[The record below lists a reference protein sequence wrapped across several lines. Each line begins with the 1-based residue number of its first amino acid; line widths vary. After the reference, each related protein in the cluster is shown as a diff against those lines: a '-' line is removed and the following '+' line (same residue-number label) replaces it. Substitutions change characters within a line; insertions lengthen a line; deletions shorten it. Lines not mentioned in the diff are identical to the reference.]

1 MAIQISVEN
10 DEFERFQNELENR
23 LVNNWEQVVKN
34 SLLQCA
40 ELYLKDVIK
49 ATPVGTKY
57 RPKTK
62 GKKAHKPGNLK
73 RQWRK
78 DNKQLALKIK
88 TAPDGYFIQLVNTTE
103 YASWVEKGHESYN
116 QFGGSYGWVMG
127 QFFVKKTENIWQNGK
142 LDKTMQRRINDWMRS
157 LLGG

>member
-1 MAIQISVEN
+1 MAIQISVET
-10 DEFERFQNELENR
+10 DEFEQFAQSFKSR
-23 LVNNWEQVVKN
+23 VIDNWEQVVKN

-40 ELYLKDVIK
+40 ELYLQDVIR
-49 ATPVGTKY
+49 ATPVDTGD
-57 RPKTK
+57 
-62 GKKAHKPGNLK
+62 LK

-78 DNKQLALKIK
+78 DNKRLAVKINELS
-88 TAPDGYFIQLVNTTE
+88 DGYQIELVNTTK

-127 QFFVKKTENIWQNGK
+127 RFFVRKTENIWQNGK
-142 LDKTMQRRINDWMRS
+142 LDKAMQRRINDWMRS

>member
-1 MAIQISVEN
+1 MAIQISVDN
-10 DEFERFQNELENR
+10 DELEQFAQSFKSR
-23 LVNNWEQVVKN
+23 VIDNWEQVVKN

-40 ELYLKDVIK
+40 ELYLQDVIR
-49 ATPVGTKY
+49 ATPVDT
-57 RPKTK
+57 
-62 GKKAHKPGNLK
+62 GKMK

-78 DNKQLALKIK
+78 DNKQLAVKIK
-88 TAPDGYFIQLVNTTE
+88 EVSGGYQIELVNTTE

-127 QFFVKKTENIWQNGK
+127 RFFVKNTENIWQNGK
-142 LDKTMQRRINDWMRS
+142 LDKTMQRRINDWMRN

>member
-10 DEFERFQNELENR
+10 DELEQFAQSFKSR
-23 LVNNWEQVVKN
+23 VIDNWEQVVKN
-34 SLLQCA
+34 SLIQCA
-40 ELYLKDVIK
+40 ELYLQDVIR
-49 ATPVGTKY
+49 ATPVDT
-57 RPKTK
+57 
-62 GKKAHKPGNLK
+62 GKMK

-78 DNKQLALKIK
+78 DNKQLAVKVK
-88 TAPDGYFIQLVNTTE
+88 EVSDGYQIELVNTTE

-127 QFFVKKTENIWQNGK
+127 RFFVKNTENIWQNGK
-142 LDKTMQRRINDWMRS
+142 LDKAMQRRINDWMRS

>member
-1 MAIQISVEN
+1 MAIQISVDN
-10 DEFERFQNELENR
+10 DELEQFAQSFKSR
-23 LVNNWEQVVKN
+23 VIDNWEQVVKN

-40 ELYLKDVIK
+40 ELYLQDVIR
-49 ATPVGTKY
+49 ATPVDT
-57 RPKTK
+57 
-62 GKKAHKPGNLK
+62 GKMK

-78 DNKQLALKIK
+78 DNKQLAVKIK
-88 TAPDGYFIQLVNTTE
+88 EVSDGYQIELVNTTE

-127 QFFVKKTENIWQNGK
+127 RFFVKNTENIWQNGK

>member
-1 MAIQISVEN
+1 MAIQISVET
-10 DEFERFQNELENR
+10 DEFEQFAQSFKSR
-23 LVNNWEQVVKN
+23 VIDNWEQVIKN

-40 ELYLKDVIK
+40 ELYLQDVIR
-49 ATPVGTKY
+49 ATPVDTGD
-57 RPKTK
+57 
-62 GKKAHKPGNLK
+62 LK

-78 DNKQLALKIK
+78 DNKQLAVKIDK
-88 TAPDGYFIQLVNTTE
+88 LSDGYQIELVNTTE

-127 QFFVKKTENIWQNGK
+127 RFFVRNTENIWQNGK
-142 LDKTMQRRINDWMRS
+142 LDKAMQRRINDWMRS

>member
-10 DEFERFQNELENR
+10 DELEQFAQSFKSR
-23 LVNNWEQVVKN
+23 VIDNWEQVVKN
-34 SLLQCA
+34 SLIQCA
-40 ELYLKDVIK
+40 ELYLQDVIR
-49 ATPVGTKY
+49 ATPVDT
-57 RPKTK
+57 
-62 GKKAHKPGNLK
+62 GKMK

-78 DNKQLALKIK
+78 DNKQLAVKVK
-88 TAPDGYFIQLVNTTE
+88 EVSDGYQIELINTIE

-127 QFFVKKTENIWQNGK
+127 RFFVKNTENIWQNGK
-142 LDKTMQRRINDWMRS
+142 LGKAMQRRINDWMRS